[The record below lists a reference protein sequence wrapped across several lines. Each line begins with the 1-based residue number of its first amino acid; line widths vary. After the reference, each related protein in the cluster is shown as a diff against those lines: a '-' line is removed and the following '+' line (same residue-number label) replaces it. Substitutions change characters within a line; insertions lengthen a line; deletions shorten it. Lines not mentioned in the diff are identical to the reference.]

1 MKDISF
7 TEFEEK
13 FDSFFE
19 QVADKNE
26 QLRVSLDDGR
36 KAVIVSKSDWD
47 QTQEKIQSKTMS
59 ND

>member
-7 TEFEEK
+7 TEFEEQ